1 MKTIPAPLLVN
12 TTDRLATTL
21 TFAVLLHGVVIL
33 GVGFSGEDGS
43 TDNTTVEVT
52 LVQGN
57 TDTAPQDADYLANAN
72 QIGEGNTT
80 EHVRPETPRAGLP
93 QLPSPRNQEAARA
106 ETATTPITTI
116 ADAQYHALRKNER
129 RPPLQMRLLHAG
141 NLPTDPFSAEGDTAQ
156 AYNETPR
163 EKFIAVNTR
172 ASGYAE
178 YIEGWRRKVE
188 RLGNLNYPDAAR
200 REGLSGTVRIEVAL
214 NADGGIRQVRV
225 RVPSRYRE
233 LDEAALRIIRLASPF
248 APFPPQIRRDTDV
261 LRFAFDWQFTDGR
274 PGGGRVGLPAG

>member
-12 TTDRLATTL
+12 TADRLATTL

-33 GVGFSGEDGS
+33 GIGFSGEDS
-43 TDNTTVEVT
+43 SADNTTLEVT

-57 TDTAPQDADYLANAN
+57 TDSAPQDADYLANAN

-93 QLPSPRNQEAARA
+93 QLPTPRSQEAVRA

-116 ADAQYHALRKNER
+116 ADAAQHAPRQNER
-129 RPPLQMRLLHAG
+129 RPPLQMRLLQAG
-141 NLPTDPFSAEGDTAQ
+141 NLPTDPFSAEGEHAQ
-156 AYNETPR
+156 AYNDTPR

-214 NADGGIRQVRV
+214 HADGSIRQVRV

-274 PGGGRVGLPAG
+274 PGGGRASLPTD